1 MLIAG
6 IDEAGRGPVI
16 GPLVLA
22 IVAIEDKHLYLLEA
36 LNLKDSKLL
45 SPKQRNE
52 AYARIIKIVK
62 AYRIITIEPSE
73 IDDELNSD
81 SSNLNWLE
89 AKKTAEL
96 INGLGIDQAYLD
108 CPSPNIENYSE
119 YLKYLLTSPTNLICE
134 HKADIT
140 YKIVSAASILA
151 KVTRDKEIAEL
162 QKKIPEK
169 IGSGYPAD
177 PVTKEFLLKYHEK
190 YPEIFRKT
198 WAPYK
203 KIIES
208 KNQSS
213 LKKFT

>member
-16 GPLVLA
+16 GPLILA
-22 IVAIEDKHLYLLEA
+22 VVAIEDKHLYLLEA

-52 AYARIIKIVK
+52 AYEKIIKIAK
-62 AYRIITIEPSE
+62 AYKIITVEPSE
-73 IDDELNSD
+73 IDDELNAD

-89 AKKTAEL
+89 AKKSAEL
-96 INGLGIDQAYLD
+96 INGLGADQAYLD

-119 YLKYLLTSPTNLICE
+119 YLNSLLTSPTNLICE
-134 HKADIT
+134 HKADMR
-140 YKIVSAASILA
+140 YPLVAAASILA
-151 KVTRDKEIAEL
+151 KVTRDKEMAEL

-169 IGSGYPAD
+169 MGSGYPAD
-177 PVTKEFLLKYHEK
+177 PYTKKFLQENYEK

-198 WAPYK
+198 WTPYK
-203 KIIES
+203 KIVAS

-213 LKKFT
+213 LKEFK